1 MSETT
6 IIRRSP
12 EDRRTGKTDWARL
25 GSRTDAEIEAAVA
38 GDADAAPILDK
49 SWFDRA
55 VVVRRSKKLVS
66 LRLDP
71 EILDYFRATGKNYQS
86 RMNAVLRT
94 YVEHCKEQERLG
106 AQSDGS

>member
-12 EDRRTGKTDWARL
+12 GDRRTGKSDWARL
-25 GSRTDAEIEAAVA
+25 GSRTDTEIEAAVA
-38 GDADAAPILDK
+38 SDADAAPILDT
-49 SWFDRA
+49 SWYDRA
-55 VVVRRSKKLVS
+55 LVVRRSKQLIS
-66 LRLDP
+66 LRLDA
-71 EILDYFRATGKNYQS
+71 EILDYFRASGRNYQS
-86 RMNAVLRT
+86 RMNAVLRS